1 MKEKLLTLVFDL
13 LIYILIISCFLG
25 VYWLGLNSYVLYKKG
40 INSAFILSGLF
51 FIFNIIFILFIMKK
65 RR

>member
-13 LIYILIISCFLG
+13 LIYILIISCFIG
-25 VYWLGLNSYVLYKKG
+25 VYLLGLNSYVLYKKG
-40 INSAFILSGLF
+40 INSAFILGGFF

-65 RR
+65 RK